1 MASRYADILGLPS
14 MRHFAISNFS
24 SKAGAPGLTSLGVE
38 ATCSLMLFRNGAPR
52 RFCTGARQS
61 EVPTWMGVMSLSK
74 PSR

>member
-1 MASRYADILGLPS
+1 MASRYADILGHDEPLQVFQKPS

-52 RFCTGARQS
+52 RFL
-61 EVPTWMGVMSLSK
+61 MGLVNQGCHLDK
-74 PSR
+74 A